1 MDSSDQDDETIVLGV
16 IIRRIRK
23 DGSVKETTVSY
34 PFTGKDKLQDAE
46 ILYQNILWHLTK
58 GGNER

>member
-1 MDSSDQDDETIVLGV
+1 MDNSEQDDETIVLGV
-16 IIRRIRK
+16 SIRHIRK

-34 PFTGKDKLQDAE
+34 PFTGKEKLIDAR
-46 ILYQNILWHLTK
+46 ILHQNILWHLTK